1 MNKHGTQRLQGTDG
15 IRRETKLSS
24 SSDCKGLTPQQV
36 FIEKGWIT
44 EQFMEVYA
52 YSHIKNLS
60 GSKTSTNVVVG
71 WDPRDP
77 SGVFIDAV
85 IKGIRKAG
93 GNALILGIVPTPLV
107 PLFMLYQNTDCG
119 IMITASHNPN
129 DQNGIKLFSPY
140 RGMKPLPSDD
150 SQLTR
155 SILKQKY
162 SVIKS
167 ASLKGKRKDCRK
179 KALELFSEFTLAP
192 ENSWIDQSVNFK
204 NVMEIGS
211 PFGNFSGLPHPYL
224 HHQWSDGAHTLQF
237 CSTDEYSETTEYE
250 GQTPL
255 GVRER
260 AS

>member
-1 MNKHGTQRLQGTDG
+1 MNKPDSQRFQGTDG

-24 SSDCKGLTPQQV
+24 SPDCKGLTPQQV

-60 GSKTSTNVVVG
+60 GSKTSKNVVVG
-71 WDPRDP
+71 WDPRDS
-77 SGVFIDAV
+77 SGVSIDAV

-162 SVIKS
+162 SLIKR

-179 KALELFSEFTLAP
+179 KALELFSEFILAP

-204 NVMEIGS
+204 NVMLVIDPANGS
-211 PFGNFSGLPHPYL
+211 LAGIAKKIF
-224 HHQWSDGAHTLQF
+224 TL
-237 CSTDEYSETTEYE
+237 S
-250 GQTPL
+250 L
-255 GVRER
+255 IHI
-260 AS
+260 